1 MKKLGNLILVFT
13 LMISINFMFS
23 QDKNNQWQVSFG
35 LNAVDFHPVG
45 TNAENIATGNWFSE
59 YFNVNNWNNREAALN
74 TLTIKRYANEKFN
87 YGIRGSMNT
96 VTKMGDER
104 AALQNP
110 VSLASMDLLVGY
122 KLGKGFHFLVL
133 SHTLK
138 EELVTHGSEEKER
151 KLLTDQLVSVFRLA
165 RESKSI

>member
-1 MKKLGNLILVFT
+1 MKKLGNLLLVFT
-13 LMISINFMFS
+13 LMTSINYMFS

-45 TNAENIATGNWFSE
+45 TDAENNATGNWFSE

-122 KLGKGFHFLVL
+122 KLGKGFHFLSVEPYL
-133 SHTLK
+133 EGGTGY
-138 EELVTHGSEEKER
+138 TWFGR
-151 KLLTDQLVSVFRLA
+151 KNTNS
-165 RESKSI
+165 